1 MLSVHNTTDEIENI
15 GNIDRTLRFVVGFTI
30 IIVSLNLSITDN
42 LFMSYE
48 IALGLLISLTGI
60 IAWDPLY
67 AIFRFLRK
75 TFSVNEKITEN
86 NLPIT
91 A

>member
-1 MLSVHNTTDEIENI
+1 MLRVNNATAEAQNI
-15 GNIDRTLRFVVGFTI
+15 GNIDRMLRFAVGFAI
-30 IIVSLNLSITDN
+30 IIVSLNLSIVDN

-48 IALGLLISLTGI
+48 IALGSLIALTGI

-67 AIFRFLRK
+67 AIFAILRK
-75 TFSVNEKITEN
+75 IFSANEKIPGNTF
-86 NLPIT
+86 PTT